1 MLVLEQKKRTNASII
16 LAIIVTF
23 VSNDTL
29 LFGTNANRT
38 FFWLHIGILLASAIY
53 MLFHVQYIGK
63 NALVYALFM
72 IAAMML
78 TQGVNLDS
86 QYMKYAYNAI
96 IVVICVLFSSYV
108 RKEIFYKV
116 FVSAVYIIALFA
128 IIAFL
133 LQTMAPSVVSLF
145 PIVTNKIGNE
155 FGFYGLGIV
164 QLSNLGSIPRAY
176 GFFREPGVF
185 AVFLVLS
192 LIIQLFFLKQ
202 FKVRHVVVTAIT
214 AILTFSTAAYIVV
227 PLVLTSYFI
236 KQIFETKNR
245 HRRVWILAL
254 VLLFAVVFVFFSI
267 GPERIF
273 SLVFNKLSVDNS
285 SRDSRFGAIPAN
297 FNIFLQNPV
306 FGKGWDYVEKNFAYF
321 ASLGTYAGA
330 HNTNTMFKF
339 LAIYGIGP
347 FICIACAIF
356 AFFRKSCKSVLW
368 ALALT
373 LVWFVILSNEDMT
386 VNVVFYLLPFY
397 AFEKEEKRRE
407 PTLENIIN

>member
-1 MLVLEQKKRTNASII
+1 MLVSKHSKKINAGMILTLII
-16 LAIIVTF
+16 IF

-29 LFGTNANRT
+29 LFGTNTNRSV
-38 FFWLHIGILLASAIY
+38 FWLHIGILLASAIY
-53 MLFHVQYIGK
+53 MLFHVQYIKK
-63 NALVYALFM
+63 NAIVYALFM
-72 IAAMML
+72 IVAMVL
-78 TQGVNLDS
+78 TEGINLDQ
-86 QYMKYAYNAI
+86 QYMKYAYNV
-96 IVVICVLFSSYV
+96 IVIVICVLFSSYV

-116 FVSAVYIIALFA
+116 FVAAIYFVALFA
-128 IIAFL
+128 IIAFV
-133 LQTMAPSVVSLF
+133 LQSMAPSVVSLL
-145 PIVTNKIGNE
+145 PTIINKSGGIY
-155 FGFYGLGIV
+155 GFYGLGVV
-164 QLSNLGSIPRAY
+164 QLSNPGLLPRMY

-192 LIIQLFFLKQ
+192 LIIQLFFLEQ
-202 FKVRHVVVTAIT
+202 FKIRHVVVTTIT

-227 PLVLTSYFI
+227 PSVLALYFI
-236 KQIFETKNR
+236 KQIFANKGG
-245 HRRVWILAL
+245 HKRVWILAL
-254 VLLFAVVFVFFSI
+254 ALLVAISFVFFII
-267 GPERIF
+267 GPDRIV
-273 SLVFNKLSVDNS
+273 SLVFNKLTVDNS

-297 FNIFLQNPV
+297 FNIFLQNPI
-306 FGKGWDYVEKNFAYF
+306 FGKGWDFVEKNFLYF
-321 ASLGTYAGA
+321 TSQGIYAGA